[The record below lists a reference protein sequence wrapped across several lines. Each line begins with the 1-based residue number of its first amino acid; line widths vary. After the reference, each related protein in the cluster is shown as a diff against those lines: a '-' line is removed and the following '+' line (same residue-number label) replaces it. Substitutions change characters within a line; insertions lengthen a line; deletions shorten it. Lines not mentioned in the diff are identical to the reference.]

1 VPRQFPI
8 RASDNHFLIPALVSN
23 GRELVLIRD
32 FDDGGCLELQ
42 LKGHAM
48 LSSLAAKYNAFAP
61 PPAQVFPTVHPA
73 RLPPRD
79 RVRLCLSFLSRSRTL
94 TINQ

>member
-8 RASDNHFLIPALVSN
+8 RASDKHFLIPALVSN
-23 GRELVLIRD
+23 GREVVLIRD

-61 PPAQVFPTVHPA
+61 PPAQVSPTAPA
-73 RLPPRD
+73 YRYGIVSGSVSLARARSFALTLALP
-79 RVRLCLSFLSRSRTL
+79 L
-94 TINQ
+94 